1 MTTVGLGNRHQRRS
15 NKCVALCGCEC
26 VAAGTGDPCL
36 VHIGIPCYC
45 MVVKAYRDVQGIA
58 CDAETSEDRGAVLC
72 ALHSPRR
79 LSGPAASAQ
88 TAQMRDGDTRRPQC
102 RELLLSCLTQ
112 LAEGSNLVQAV
123 GVGCC
128 RYFVVLVVE
137 LEAMRKQQ

>member
-36 VHIGIPCYC
+36 VHNEGSLAILYGRKSLPGCAGHS
-45 MVVKAYRDVQGIA
+45 VRRRDERGQR
-58 CDAETSEDRGAVLC
+58 SGAVC
-72 ALHSPRR
+72 FAF
-79 LSGPAASAQ
+79 AQ
-88 TAQMRDGDTRRPQC
+88 TPQWPSGQCANSADARWRYAQC

-123 GVGCC
+123 SVGCC
-128 RYFVVLVVE
+128 RYFVALVVE
-137 LEAMRKQQ
+137 LEAMRTQQ

>member
-79 LSGPAASAQ
+79 LSGPVASAQ
-88 TAQMRDGDTRRPQC
+88 TAQMEIRAVQRAVTFVFDSTC
-102 RELLLSCLTQ
+102 RGIEPRASSECW
-112 LAEGSNLVQAV
+112 A
-123 GVGCC
+123 VGCC
-128 RYFVVLVVE
+128 RYFVALVVE
-137 LEAMRKQQ
+137 LEAMRTQQ